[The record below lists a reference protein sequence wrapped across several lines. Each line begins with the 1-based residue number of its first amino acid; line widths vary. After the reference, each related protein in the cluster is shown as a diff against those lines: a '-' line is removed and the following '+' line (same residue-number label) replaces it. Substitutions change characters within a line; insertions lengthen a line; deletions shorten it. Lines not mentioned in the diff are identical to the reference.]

1 MLSRILVAVMV
12 VMVAGAGIALA
23 APIGTVYLEDFE
35 APDVVGS
42 PPGPTAG
49 PGPYWVDKNVG
60 GIFAEPKIHQGVASH
75 PSQFYQVDRRA
86 DGKSYGA
93 GQRWYFTTRD
103 DMPEI
108 VEIQFDVQGR
118 GTSQAGRPL
127 NVFLADSDG
136 GWGVAGVQF
145 GQTANTINIYD
156 RGGTNDLY
164 VAEWPE
170 QVWQHVAM
178 TIDTTTQ
185 TISVSVDGAA
195 AVTTTYTPEGAPHP
209 VGDYVWI
216 GRTTKYSEQYR
227 LDNLQLTV
235 LDAVRTPG
243 DADLN
248 GVVNDADLSLL
259 LAHWGQDVT
268 GEADGGWGKG
278 EFDATAPVQ
287 DNDLSLLLANWSGAG
302 GAPPVPEPATLV
314 LLAVAACMLRGTRTA
329 SQARRS

>member
-1 MLSRILVAVMV
+1 MLKAETHLMVGVLMIAAVACGSAM
-12 VMVAGAGIALA
+12 AIPA
-23 APIGTVYLEDFE
+23 GTVFLEDFE
-35 APDVVGS
+35 DDTYRS

-49 PGPYWVDKNVG
+49 PDPYWVNGNVG
-60 GIFAEPKIHQGVASH
+60 SPYATPVVGWGPEHGAGNETQIYH
-75 PSQFYQVDRRA
+75 VDRN
-86 DGKSYGA
+86 DTGVQFGA
-93 GQRWYFTTRD
+93 GQRWFFTTQD

-108 VEIQFDVQGR
+108 VEIQFDVMGR
-118 GTSQAGRPL
+118 GTFQAGRPL

-145 GQTANTINIYD
+145 GEAANTINIYD

-185 TISVSVDGAA
+185 TIWVSVDGAA

-209 VGDYVWI
+209 VGDYIWV
-216 GRTTKYSEQYR
+216 GRTQKYSGQYN

-287 DNDLSLLLANWSGAG
+287 DNDLSLLLANWTAGA
-302 GAPPVPEPATLV
+302 ASVPEPLTAL
-314 LLAVAACMLRGTRTA
+314 LLAAALPGLIGRRTKA
-329 SQARRS
+329 

>member
-1 MLSRILVAVMV
+1 MLKAEMHLVVGILVIAAAACGSAMTIP
-12 VMVAGAGIALA
+12 AGTAF
-23 APIGTVYLEDFE
+23 LEDFE
-35 APDVVGS
+35 DDTVGL
-42 PPGPTAG
+42 PPAPTAG
-49 PGPYWVDKNVG
+49 PGPYWMDKNVG
-60 GIFAEPKIHQGVASH
+60 GIFAEPKVHEGVGSH

-118 GTSQAGRPL
+118 GTFQAERPL
-127 NVFLADSDG
+127 NIFLADSDG

-145 GQTANTINIYD
+145 GETANTINIYD

-185 TISVSVDGAA
+185 IISVSVDGAA

-209 VGDYVWI
+209 VGDYVWVA
-216 GRTTKYSEQYR
+216 RNKKYSGQYN

-235 LDAVRTPG
+235 I
-243 DADLN
+243 
-248 GVVNDADLSLL
+248 
-259 LAHWGQDVT
+259 
-268 GEADGGWGKG
+268 
-278 EFDATAPVQ
+278 
-287 DNDLSLLLANWSGAG
+287 
-302 GAPPVPEPATLV
+302 PEPASLG
-314 LLAVAACMLRGTRTA
+314 LLAAGGLLALLR
-329 SQARRS
+329 RRR